1 MCMWIRLNLNLIHPS
16 AAFVLHCV
24 IMYAQWVC
32 HYVHAAIPCT
42 SLVRICIEHHGSLH
56 NTAAG
61 KYLPCSAPYTLRDI
75 LKTHAH
81 CHLLACSFSCDWL
94 QQPPH
99 TNSVW
104 FAWQQPATHVLLMQH
119 VGLMQGSHT
128 HAESISLC
136 VPPPPR
142 NPAVSLYICS
152 HSRHC
157 IGRTE
162 AVCMNPKNG
171 RLQAHISLPPFDSL
185 VTHDSCSC
193 RGAKSYPAPHLP
205 CLGTGGNDITRISS
219 AWHFAGRLCCCHLI
233 RLPFV
238 VVKTAGVLKNTHEP
252 TVSVR
257 VSDFKTS
264 RAALI
269 QHHLPPPFLAPIP
282 LVRMETMVL

>member
-1 MCMWIRLNLNLIHPS
+1 MVYTSDSIRLPLFTTVHHVCTKRGSQRASDSTSWVCIAVSLSNSDSIVYGRTHISENGFVELDPTLSAGSSVLHCAITYAHEFVIMCMWIRLNLNLIHPS

-99 TNSVW
+99 TNSVL

-136 VPPPPR
+136 VPVPPEPR
-142 NPAVSLYICS
+142 CFALHLLPFQTLHWTNRS
-152 HSRHC
+152 
-157 IGRTE
+157 
-162 AVCMNPKNG
+162 CMHESQEW
-171 RLQAHISLPPFDSL
+171 LA
-185 VTHDSCSC
+185 T
-193 RGAKSYPAPHLP
+193 
-205 CLGTGGNDITRISS
+205 S
-219 AWHFAGRLCCCHLI
+219 AHFAATIRFSCH
-233 RLPFV
+233 
-238 VVKTAGVLKNTHEP
+238 
-252 TVSVR
+252 S
-257 VSDFKTS
+257 
-264 RAALI
+264 
-269 QHHLPPPFLAPIP
+269 
-282 LVRMETMVL
+282 